1 MRNVGMLLLG
11 IWLIA
16 SGLKAVIHLSF
27 EYDWLLLGILAMVS
41 GLLIVL
47 KR

>member
-1 MRNVGMLLLG
+1 MKNLGMLLLS

-16 SGLKAVIHLSF
+16 SGLKAVINLGF
-27 EYDWLLLGILAMVS
+27 QYDYMVLGVLGIVAGVLLL
-41 GLLIVL
+41 L